1 MHREF
6 ISTDHQNEQ
15 VFPLNPC
22 ASCGDMGVRAPKNMA
37 CRADFPNTK
46 DFLAQMRPTAGI
58 NLTRREVQVPKLL
71 FRNSHWVDNLC
82 QCESNLADPPV
93 NQRLRPDS
101 DLVGIQERYVSAAG

>member
-1 MHREF
+1 
-6 ISTDHQNEQ
+6 
-15 VFPLNPC
+15 
-22 ASCGDMGVRAPKNMA
+22 MGVRAPKNMA

-82 QCESNLADPPV
+82 QCESNLADPPEISGFA
-93 NQRLRPDS
+93 LPPDFA
-101 DLVGIQERYVSAAG
+101 GIQERYVSAAG